1 VDGKSTEGFSLD
13 QAVDVITGSGDT
25 KVTLTIEREV
35 AEDTGD
41 KKIVEFE
48 FPLVRKEIPVT
59 TVKGWKKSGPKED
72 EWDWF
77 VDPQDK
83 IGYVRLTQFA
93 EKTDDDFDRA
103 IDQMKQQGLNGLILD
118 LRYNPGGLLDQAV
131 AITSRFVDRSAAK
144 NFNGMVVTTHQKDNT
159 VVQQERILPGSSKL
173 SKIPIVVLINE
184 GSASASEIVSGA
196 IQDYASSGD
205 ISAVLL
211 GGRSYGKGSV
221 QNVWPLPGDAES
233 AVKITTQYYHLPGG
247 RMIHRLP
254 GAEAWGVQP
263 NLIVDMLPNQMGDSL
278 LLRQNAD
285 VLKIDA
291 NGRLASEESA
301 ANPSDLITKSLD
313 LQLQQAIVLLQ
324 ARAAYSPANQVMIER
339 PTTKN

>member
-1 VDGKSTEGFSLD
+1 
-13 QAVDVITGSGDT
+13 
-25 KVTLTIEREV
+25 
-35 AEDTGD
+35 
-41 KKIVEFE
+41 
-48 FPLVRKEIPVT
+48 
-59 TVKGWKKSGPKED
+59 
-72 EWDWF
+72 
-77 VDPQDK
+77 
-83 IGYVRLTQFA
+83 
-93 EKTDDDFDRA
+93 
-103 IDQMKQQGLNGLILD
+103 
-118 LRYNPGGLLDQAV
+118 
-131 AITSRFVDRSAAK
+131 
-144 NFNGMVVTTHQKDNT
+144 
-159 VVQQERILPGSSKL
+159 
-173 SKIPIVVLINE
+173 
-184 GSASASEIVSGA
+184 
-196 IQDYASSGD
+196 
-205 ISAVLL
+205 
-211 GGRSYGKGSV
+211 V